1 MAEEI
6 FEILR
11 YTQDDGHTAIEFKS
25 IHLESWPSYKEVTDE
40 EATVAVQVN
49 GKMRGTIV
57 VPAEVVADQAQVEK
71 MALADERIGRWIS
84 GEYKAIYIPG
94 RILNLV
100 I

>member
-1 MAEEI
+1 
-6 FEILR
+6 
-11 YTQDDGHTAIEFKS
+11 
-25 IHLESWPSYKEVTDE
+25 
-40 EATVAVQVN
+40 
-49 GKMRGTIV
+49 